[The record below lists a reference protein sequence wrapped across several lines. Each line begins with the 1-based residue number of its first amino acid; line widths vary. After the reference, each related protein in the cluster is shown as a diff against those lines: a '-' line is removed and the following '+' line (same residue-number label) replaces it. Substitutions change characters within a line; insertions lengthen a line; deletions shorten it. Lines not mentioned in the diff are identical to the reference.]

1 VVILDAS
8 AMLAFL
14 LEEPGQEPVAEAIAT
29 GAAAGTANLA
39 EVMTVLTRGGMPAK
53 EASEVI
59 TELPI
64 VRFDIDLDLAL
75 RAGAMI
81 RITRPSGLSL
91 GDRLC
96 LALAARE
103 GAPALTADRAWLQ
116 VADAVGV
123 KIDVIR

>member
-8 AMLAFL
+8 AVLAFL
-14 LEEPGQEPVAEAIAT
+14 LEEPGQERVAAAIAA

-39 EVMTVLTRGGMPAK
+39 EVMAVLTRGGMPT
-53 EASEVI
+53 EAGSEVI
-59 TELPI
+59 AELPI
-64 VRFDIDLDLAL
+64 ARFDVDLDLAL

-81 RITRPSGLSL
+81 GVTRSAGLSL

-96 LALAARE
+96 LALAVRE
-103 GAPALTADRAWLQ
+103 EAPALTADRAWVQ

-123 KIDVIR
+123 KIELIT

>member
-8 AMLAFL
+8 AVLAFL
-14 LEEPGQEPVAEAIAT
+14 LKEPGQEQVAAAIAT

-39 EVMTVLTRGGMPAK
+39 EVMAVLTRGGMPS
-53 EASEVI
+53 EVGSEVI
-59 TELPI
+59 TELPV
-64 VRFDIDLDLAL
+64 VRFDVDLDLAL

-81 RITRPSGLSL
+81 RVTRAAGLSL

-103 GAPALTADRAWLQ
+103 EAPALTADRAWSQ

-123 KIDVIR
+123 RIEIIR

>member
-1 VVILDAS
+1 VIILDAS
-8 AMLAFL
+8 AVLAFL
-14 LEEPGQEPVAEAIAT
+14 LEEPGQEQVAAAIAS

-39 EVMTVLTRGGMPAK
+39 EVMAVLTRGGMPS
-53 EASEVI
+53 EAAGEVV

-64 VRFDIDLDLAL
+64 ARFDVDLDLAL

-81 RITRPSGLSL
+81 LATRSSGLSL

-96 LALAARE
+96 LALAVRE
-103 GAPALTADRAWLQ
+103 HAPALTADRAWLQ

-123 KIDVIR
+123 RIEIIR